1 MVHRVRSVQL
11 ALAGVLCLVTLLGHG
26 RPAVAKG
33 FLESQ
38 QLAVDEA
45 LRRVFAPGHAH
56 DVAEID
62 ARTGRLLRTIALGW
76 TPQTLCLDAQTHRI
90 YAAGNPAS
98 GAGQG
103 RLGVIDTGSGR
114 LLRTVAVG
122 RDPISIAVDSRAE
135 RAFVVGYGDSELG
148 STGSVTMVDTG
159 RDVAPA
165 TLHIADFPRQVVAG
179 ARTGHVFVSDTY
191 SVYMLDATSG
201 RTLQT
206 LSMIGNE
213 PDAMA
218 LVLQRH
224 LGGGA
229 QSVGLVDGCQDLRPQ
244 AVLAPAPVAVIDAAP
259 RAEAAGEGP
268 PGTTGPLNEEHGGD
282 HPPMITVRPA
292 SWRPLR
298 GEQRPHASPLLVRQV
313 RAAARLLRGCRR
325 LRQGQPGRASRPAR
339 RVPPLGDRLV
349 VPPPARP
356 GQPEREPLVRLPERQ
371 QQPTHLRRG
380 QRDQLAGSRPPFLP
394 PSRSG
399 AAAWARVTSR

>member
-45 LRRVFAPGHAH
+45 LGRVFAPGHAH

-218 LVLQRH
+218 LGARTHRVFATNGSQVSVIDTRSGSVVASPTIVQDSTVSAFAVDERRGWVVVTSYRNADLVGTVSVLDARDGRVLRQTAIGDRPLAVAVLPALDRIVTLDVGYGIGDPVQDVDH
-224 LGGGA
+224 LHILQETTGRILGG
-229 QSVGLVDGCQDLRPQ
+229 
-244 AVLAPAPVAVIDAAP
+244 
-259 RAEAAGEGP
+259 
-268 PGTTGPLNEEHGGD
+268 
-282 HPPMITVRPA
+282 
-292 SWRPLR
+292 
-298 GEQRPHASPLLVRQV
+298 RQV
-313 RAAARLLRGCRR
+313 AGTSLAASAQHGRIIVI
-325 LRQGQPGRASRPAR
+325 GQADGAVTVLDGRTW
-339 RVPPLGDRLV
+339 D
-349 VPPPARP
+349 
-356 GQPEREPLVRLPERQ
+356 
-371 QQPTHLRRG
+371 
-380 QRDQLAGSRPPFLP
+380 
-394 PSRSG
+394 
-399 AAAWARVTSR
+399 